1 MDLLDRMDSSKE
13 ASELVDITTLGWHP
27 LPFELQEAFLCVC
40 RWEGLLDFKNEKC
53 GLSSGQGLAP
63 SLLHL
68 EVSVHRAQTPA
79 SQPETHLSPASLY
92 LED

>member
-1 MDLLDRMDSSKE
+1 MSWLTSLLWGGTPS
-13 ASELVDITTLGWHP
+13 L
-27 LPFELQEAFLCVC
+27 FELQEAFLCVC